1 MAIVKL
7 FHNLVLR
14 ANECKFIYI
23 GLFYSSWIF
32 LFYFF
37 FTFVFPG
44 RSWMC
49 TYICTE
55 NGVMTF
61 QMIGSDYDSA
71 AVALAGDNDDT

>member
-1 MAIVKL
+1 MNV
-7 FHNLVLR
+7 NS
-14 ANECKFIYI
+14 FILAYFI
-23 GLFYSSWIF
+23 RVGFFYFI
-32 LFYFF
+32 FF

-61 QMIGSDYDSA
+61 QMIGSVYDSA